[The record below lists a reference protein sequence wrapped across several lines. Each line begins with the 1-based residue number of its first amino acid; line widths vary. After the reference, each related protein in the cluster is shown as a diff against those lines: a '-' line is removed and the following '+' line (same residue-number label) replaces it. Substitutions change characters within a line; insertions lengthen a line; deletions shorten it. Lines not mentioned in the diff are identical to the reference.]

1 MSRNTFFNYFG
12 SKSELLWVELDA
24 SRHALTTA
32 LAEVPR
38 GTDPLAGVEQ
48 AVFATA
54 DGFGAARAPLV
65 LTQWEVMGVDAE
77 LRATGLARAL
87 AHADAIETHL
97 AGRLTGPD
105 AAFRSRAVALAVLG
119 AAAAAVGQWAA
130 AGPGRD
136 PLRAYLERVVHP
148 VVTAFAGRP
157 VLSLSLS
164 GRIVST
170 MASNRQSPVSLRR
183 NGVPRGVL
191 SRTGRVGPVTA

>member
-1 MSRNTFFNYFG
+1 MAGAGRPRASSQQMLEEAASELFLEQGYAKTTIEQITQRAGVSRNTFFNYFG

-65 LTQWEVMGVDAE
+65 LTQWEVMGVDDE

-148 VVTAFAGRP
+148 VVTAFAD
-157 VLSLSLS
+157 
-164 GRIVST
+164 
-170 MASNRQSPVSLRR
+170 
-183 NGVPRGVL
+183 
-191 SRTGRVGPVTA
+191 GPS

>member
-1 MSRNTFFNYFG
+1 MAGAGRPRASSQQMLEEAASELFLEQGYAKTTIEQITQRAGVSRNTFFNYFG

-148 VVTAFAGRP
+148 VVTAFAD
-157 VLSLSLS
+157 
-164 GRIVST
+164 
-170 MASNRQSPVSLRR
+170 
-183 NGVPRGVL
+183 
-191 SRTGRVGPVTA
+191 GPS